1 MSNPD
6 IDALFEQAADLD
18 DELFGETFYCERL
31 SLEFVG
37 KVADLSAEYLAA
49 QVAQMQ
55 LEVSRKRL
63 PQRLN
68 SRESIIRLKTGSR
81 LVVVNCIPSDAD
93 WIVLVTE

>member
-1 MSNPD
+1 MSNTD
-6 IDALFEQAADLD
+6 IDALFEKAADLD
-18 DELFGETFYCERL
+18 DELFGESFYCERL
-31 SLEFVG
+31 SLDFVG
-37 KVADLSAEYLAA
+37 KVADLSAEFQAT

-55 LEVSRKRL
+55 LEVSRKLL
-63 PQRLN
+63 PTKLN